1 MGRPL
6 AIRRLKMPALHTVF
20 FHLTIGFC
28 LAPLL
33 MAEKAGADTLR
44 RRQTLPLSV
53 HFATADN
60 LGNIYIVTP
69 QNAVEKYDSDG
80 RLIGRYTNNR
90 AGFAKAVDAANPM
103 KVMVW
108 YGDFRTVAFLDRN
121 LTPLGELNLIQAGY
135 PEVRA
140 VAAAAD
146 GNLWIYDEVAF
157 QLKKI
162 SPEGILLAESP
173 RLNALLPGRL
183 SIETLWDDGSQVY
196 AFSPEQGLMCF
207 DAHAQ
212 FRYRTPLVADAHS
225 CTASGERIA
234 CLTAQYLLILDRLR
248 LSERS
253 LPLPT
258 TARDPKAAMWLAQ
271 DLLLIQQDA
280 QLHVWEW
287 RL

>member
-1 MGRPL
+1 MPL
-6 AIRRLKMPALHTVF
+6 LRTVF

-28 LAPLL
+28 LTPLL
-33 MAEKAGADTLR
+33 VAAKAEADTLR

-53 HFATADN
+53 RFATADN

-80 RLIGRYTNNR
+80 RLVGRYTNNR

-108 YGDFRTVAFLDRN
+108 YGDFKIVAFLDRN

-173 RLNALLPGRL
+173 RLNALLPERL
-183 SIETLWDDGSQVY
+183 SIETLWDNGSQVY

-207 DAHAQ
+207 DAYAQ

-234 CLTAQYLLILDRLR
+234 CLTARYLLMLDRLR
-248 LSERS
+248 LSERY

>member
-6 AIRRLKMPALHTVF
+6 AIRRLKMPLLHTVF
-20 FHLTIGFC
+20 FLLTIGFC
-28 LAPLL
+28 PTAVAVA
-33 MAEKAGADTLR
+33 AEAGADTLR

-53 HFATADN
+53 RFATADN

-80 RLIGRYTNNR
+80 RLVGRYTNNR

-108 YGDFRTVAFLDRN
+108 YGDFKIVAFLDRN

-173 RLNALLPGRL
+173 RLNALLPERL

-207 DAHAQ
+207 DAYAQ

-234 CLTAQYLLILDRLR
+234 CLTTRYLLILDRLR